1 MSEVSIK
8 SWVPTED
15 VLAKSNIA
23 WLMQHTGIQSPEAL
37 HQWSVSN
44 RDAYWATAVG
54 RLGVRFR
61 EPYQSVL
68 DISDGVEN
76 AHWFTGS
83 RLNIVES
90 CFTAPLDSPAI
101 IHQSEDGSLQTM
113 TVGELAE
120 LSDQVAAN
128 IVRIGIETGS
138 AIAILMPMTAESVA
152 IYLGIIKAGCVVVG
166 IADSFQPK
174 EIASRIRL
182 SNAVAIFTQ
191 DVLVRNGKVLPL
203 FENVVQANGPRA
215 IVLPAVGESRALL
228 RAGDEDWRTFLQD
241 QGPFEAVVCDPEAP
255 TNILF
260 SSGTTGDPKVIPWT
274 HITPIKCAADAHFH
288 QNVHQGDVVAWPT
301 NLGWMMGPW
310 LIYGSLMNQATI
322 ALYNGAPTGR
332 GFGKFI
338 EAAKVNVLGVIPSL
352 VGTWRSTNSMDALDW
367 SSIHA
372 ISSTG
377 ECSRPEDMAWLM
389 EFAGNCPIIEYCG
402 GTELAGAYIGS
413 TVARPCIPGQ
423 FNTPIL
429 GMDMVILDEEG
440 QPSDQGELFLVPPSI
455 GMSTRLLNRDHHEI
469 YYEGTPAGPNG
480 EKLRRHGDQMLK
492 LPDVFWKAQGRAD
505 DTMNLG
511 GIKVSSA
518 EIEQALHSVPEL
530 KESAAIAV
538 SISDGPSQLVIY
550 AVKTPQCDKVDSDLI
565 KSMQTSIRTD
575 LNPLFKIHDVIFV
588 DALPR
593 TASNKVMRRTLRD
606 WYHSAT

>member
-1 MSEVSIK
+1 MSEVSITP
-8 SWVPTED
+8 WVPTTD
-15 VLAKSNIA
+15 IVATSNIA
-23 WLMQHTGIQSPEAL
+23 WLMEQTGINSYEAL
-37 HQWSVSN
+37 HKWSVNN
-44 RDAYWATAVG
+44 RDAYWATATG
-54 RLGVRFR
+54 RLGVRFSA
-61 EPYQSVL
+61 PYQSVL
-68 DISDGVEN
+68 DTSNGVEN
-76 AHWFTGS
+76 AAWFTGS

-90 CFTAPLDSPAI
+90 CFSAPPDSPAI
-101 IHQSEDGSLQTM
+101 IHQSEDGPLQTM
-113 TVGELAE
+113 TVGELAA

-128 IVRIGIETGS
+128 LVRLGTARGS
-138 AIAILMPMTAESVA
+138 AIAILTPMTAESVA

-182 SNAVAIFTQ
+182 SNASAIFTQ
-191 DVLVRNGKVLPL
+191 DVLIRGGKTLPL
-203 FENVVQANGPRA
+203 YDNVVQANSPRA
-215 IVLPAVGESRALL
+215 IVLPAAGKL
-228 RAGDEDWRTFLQD
+228 RVELRPGDVEWQSFLQD
-241 QGPFEAVVCDPEAP
+241 QGPFETVICDPESP

-274 HITPIKCAADAHFH
+274 HITPIKCAVDAHFH
-288 QNVHQGDVVAWPT
+288 QNVHRGDVVAWPT

-310 LIYGSLMNQATI
+310 LIYGALMNQATI

-352 VGTWRSTNSMDALDW
+352 VGTWRSTNCMEGLDW

-389 EFAGNCPIIEYCG
+389 QFAGNCPIIEYCG

-413 TVARPCIPGQ
+413 VVTRPCIPGK

-429 GMDMVILDEEG
+429 GLELVILDESG
-440 QPSDQGELFLVPPSI
+440 QPADQGELFLVPPSI

-469 YYEGTPAGPNG
+469 YYEGTPTGPNG

-492 LPDVFWKAQGRAD
+492 LPDGFWKAQGRAD

-550 AVKTPQCDKVDSDLI
+550 AVKTPQCDKDDDELI
-565 KSMQTSIRTD
+565 KSMQKSIRTD
-575 LNPLFKIHDVIFV
+575 LNPLFKIHDVVFV